1 MSHSGNDIIKE
12 QAFDE
17 VVDQYIEKGYTED
30 QAIALA
36 NKFKEDNP
44 DFWVKEEPYDYNSQW
59 RSQHEQRKIIKR

>member
-1 MSHSGNDIIKE
+1 MSHSGNDTLKE

-17 VVDQYIEKGYTED
+17 VVDQYIEKGYTEE

-44 DFWVKEEPYDYNSQW
+44 DFWIKEEPYNYNAQW
-59 RSQHEQRKIIKR
+59 RS

>member
-1 MSHSGNDIIKE
+1 MSHQGNDILKE

-17 VVDQYIEKGYTED
+17 VVDQYIEKGYTEE

-44 DFWVKEEPYDYNSQW
+44 DFWIKEETYNYNAQW
-59 RSQHEQRKIIKR
+59 RS

>member
-1 MSHSGNDIIKE
+1 MSHSGNDILKE

-17 VVDQYIEKGYTED
+17 VVDQYIEKGYTEE

-44 DFWVKEEPYDYNSQW
+44 DFWIKEETYNYNAQW
-59 RSQHEQRKIIKR
+59 RS